1 MNMDIKPVN
10 VLLVD
15 DDPAL
20 RRLVGRILSKP
31 DSDFAC
37 NLETEATLSGAV
49 STLKQKHFDNVLL
62 DLGLPDSRGAESV
75 RAIHRMTPGIPIVVL
90 TACSDKGVELAARQ
104 CGAEDYLVKGSD
116 MSRTLVPHIRYAIK
130 RKQARDALEQSYRNF
145 KLIVH
150 NAPDAII
157 CISPEGR
164 ILEFNAKAEELFN
177 CMKKDVLGDRFL
189 DLCIGHEDRFR
200 IYADLRKVQAGEEI
214 SDIRS
219 SFTCAGRQEK
229 VFRWSFSSMC
239 CSPDS
244 SVVIIA
250 TAHEISA
257 GVEGASG
264 PTGGPRL
271 VFNPDFDNTVDLV
284 LNSLS
289 AIIDRIDKVNKEVTP
304 ETLGKLQRSYNGQF
318 PGERELPPEKARAI
332 ERLIVNLMTSDEKQI
347 S

>member
-1 MNMDIKPVN
+1 MDIKPVN

-20 RRLVGRILSKP
+20 CRLVGRILSKP
-31 DSDFAC
+31 DGDFAC
-37 NLETEATLSGAV
+37 HLETAGTLSGAV
-49 STLKQKHFDNVLL
+49 STLKEKHFDNVLL

-75 RAIHRMTPGIPIVVL
+75 RAIHNMTPGIPIVVL

-130 RKQARDALEQSYRNF
+130 RKQAREALEQSYRNF

-219 SFTCAGRQEK
+219 SYMPDDGQER

-239 CSPDS
+239 SSPDS

-250 TAHEISA
+250 TAHEITA
-257 GVEGASG
+257 DVEGASG
-264 PTGGPRL
+264 GAGGPRL

-304 ETLGKLQRSYNGQF
+304 EALGKLQRSYNGQL
-318 PGERELPPEKARAI
+318 PSERELPPDKARAI
-332 ERLIVNLMTSDEKQI
+332 ERLIVSLMAADDKQI